1 MVALFAQLFALGAAR
16 DLWLPNLPRCW
27 QSCFANTGDGC
38 SSSECESRAPLRWH
52 LAHCTDNYQV
62 SARRRRTAVRIFVAP
77 SLAPCRDAM
86 PTTDRWTWPLDPSS
100 CCAPPPVHAYAAA
113 ADGDDTGSQSTTTTR
128 TQKTSTARTATAEST
143 FSTTSSTL
151 STRATSTEAPPRPI
165 TEPSLPSL
173 MLLPTATLAAGSQR
187 TGNSAGGG
195 GSRGSPFDAPSSSNR
210 SRAPGALLV
219 LGALAIL
226 CLRV

>member
-1 MVALFAQLFALGAAR
+1 VSRCDADHGSLDLALGSLELLCAA
-16 DLWLPNLPRCW
+16 
-27 QSCFANTGDGC
+27 T
-38 SSSECESRAPLRWH
+38 SS
-52 LAHCTDNYQV
+52 
-62 SARRRRTAVRIFVAP
+62 RIPKDVMN
-77 SLAPCRDAM
+77 D
-86 PTTDRWTWPLDPSS
+86 
-100 CCAPPPVHAYAAA
+100 AYAAA